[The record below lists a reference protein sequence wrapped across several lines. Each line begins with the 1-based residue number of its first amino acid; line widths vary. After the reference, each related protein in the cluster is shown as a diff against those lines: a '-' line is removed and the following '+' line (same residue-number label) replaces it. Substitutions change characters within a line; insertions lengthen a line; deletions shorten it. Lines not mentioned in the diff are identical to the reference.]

1 MKVFVA
7 YSYHSPNGRPQD
19 AEGPR
24 GPYPSDQRRPLI
36 FFQGVLQD
44 ALVEVTVI
52 ANGQVWK
59 SDYEA
64 IRFPGVNM
72 RS

>member
-1 MKVFVA
+1 MPKD
-7 YSYHSPNGRPQD
+7 H
-19 AEGPR
+19 EGHIHR
-24 GPYPSDQRRPLI
+24 ISVGLFI

-59 SDYEA
+59 SDYEG
-64 IRFPGVNM
+64 IRFPSVNM

>member
-1 MKVFVA
+1 MGGHKMPKD
-7 YSYHSPNGRPQD
+7 H
-19 AEGPR
+19 EGHIHR
-24 GPYPSDQRRPLI
+24 ISGGLFI
-36 FFQGVLQD
+36 FFQGVPQD

-59 SDYEA
+59 SDYEG
-64 IRFPGVNM
+64 IRFPSVNM